1 MLCCV
6 CFQETSQRCAGCQV
20 VPYCSEACQKE
31 AWGGHK
37 RECGSIGSVRTKK
50 NKVTARANYLERG
63 VEIEGRR
70 GDLLAAAVQKLQQKL
85 QDTQR
90 KIQTLKA
97 QQEVLVAKKE
107 LLITQQEVLVAEKE
121 SLIAQ
126 GEVLKKHKDNFNY
139 ILQRA
144 DAKLQ
149 EERNENKNLREENA
163 SLQRVLVCLGLS
175 MKPLPYLGQGGW
187 QTSDGHDH
195 LRIDVALMIMRYI
208 LDRGEDPRKFGVA
221 LQLEHRLYCESRN
234 MEEYKNPQT
243 LVQRLKRG

>member
-1 MLCCV
+1 V
-6 CFQETSQRCAGCQV
+6 IA
-20 VPYCSEACQKE
+20 YCSEACQKE
-31 AWGGHK
+31 AWGAHK
-37 RECGSIGSVRTKK
+37 RECGSIRSLRTK
-50 NKVTARANYLERG
+50 NKKVKGRANYFERG

-70 GDLLAAAVQKLQQKL
+70 GDILAAAVNKLQQKV
-85 QDTQR
+85 QDIQR

-97 QQEVLVAKKE
+97 EKEVLVAEKE

-187 QTSDGHDH
+187 QTTDGHDH
-195 LRIDVALMIMRYI
+195 LRIDVALMIMRHI
-208 LDRGEDPRKFGVA
+208 LDRGADPQKSGVA
-221 LQLEHRLYCESRN
+221 LRLERMLYCESRN

-243 LVQRLKRG
+243 LVQRLKRLAER